1 MHDSVGLTEKQGS
14 ANPGYAR
21 PAPVASYL
29 HTLGLLGIFAAVIAV
44 SYALQGH
51 ASPNSGPP
59 APAHRNVIPSFLSS
73 LAFGWGT
80 LYYVWAGV
88 HWKGGNLF
96 CLTGRRW
103 QSLRDLLRD
112 LAIAAPFWVVWEAT
126 AFGVWALLGP
136 SRANTANDSMFPVRG
151 MIEIPLWI
159 VVSLTAGFCE
169 ELIFRGYL
177 MRQLH
182 ALSGSIWLAV
192 LGQGILFGLMHPRGW
207 KAMVVISVLG
217 VLYGALAAWRKDLKP
232 GMLSHAWSD
241 LWEGWLKHIGA
252 FPW

>member
-1 MHDSVGLTEKQGS
+1 MHDSSELNEKQGS
-14 ANPGYAR
+14 TNLGDAR
-21 PAPVASYL
+21 PEPVASYL

-59 APAHRNVIPSFLSS
+59 ESVRRNVIPLLFSS

-80 LYYVWAGV
+80 LYFVWVGV

-103 QSLRDLLRD
+103 RSLRDLLRD
-112 LAIAAPFWVVWEAT
+112 LAIAAPFWVLWEAT
-126 AFGVWALLGP
+126 AFGVRSLLGP
-136 SRANTANDSMFPVRG
+136 SQATRANDTMFPVRG
-151 MIEIPLWI
+151 IIEIPLWI
-159 VVSLTAGFCE
+159 IVSTTAGFCE

-192 LGQGILFGLMHPRGW
+192 LGQGVFFGLMHPRGW
-207 KAMVVISVLG
+207 KAMTVISVLG
-217 VLYGALAAWRKDLKP
+217 VLYGALAAWRNDLKP
-232 GMLSHAWSD
+232 GMLAHAWGD
-241 LWEGWLKHIGA
+241 MWEGWLKPIGV